1 MSGEAKALEALDA
14 RAPAWELGE
23 RTRASLLL
31 LGEAGA
37 LGVLGN
43 ALFAG
48 TGLGLNAPIW
58 TAALLCAAA
67 VLAGRTETE
76 LEGEGRWMALP
87 ALLFAAALA
96 WRASPTLTALNLLAL
111 LAALMLGAWRARGGE
126 LGDTALGR
134 WILGVGA
141 TASYAAAGLLV
152 VVFARV
158 GWRSL
163 APAGR
168 SARLLAVAR
177 GVLLAVPLLLVF
189 NALFASADPV
199 FAQAVRGLFRWDGE
213 AVAGTVFRTLFWS
226 WAAAGVL
233 WAALQAPQGEVSTD
247 ALPRPTLG
255 TTEVATVLALLDGL
269 FLSFVAVQFR
279 YLFGGQAWVSR
290 SLETGWGEYARRGFF
305 ELVWVAA
312 LALPM
317 LLALHALL
325 REKGGRG
332 ERVFRVL
339 AGVLV
344 ALLFVVMVSAV
355 QRMRLYQAA
364 YGLTELRLYTTAFMG
379 WLGLVLAWFAAT
391 VLRGRARRFPRGA
404 VMSGFAVVAALNVLN
419 PDALIARTNLAR
431 AERTGKLDT
440 VYLSRLSAD
449 AAPAVARGLGRLEMA
464 PLDACVLREDLRDA
478 LKSRRDWRGWNWA
491 RSRAAATARRMPRTA
506 AVPGCA
512 EQRALA
518 AAVDAFT

>member
-1 MSGEAKALEALDA
+1 MSGGVETLDPA
-14 RAPAWELGE
+14 RPAWELSE

-43 ALFAG
+43 GLFAG
-48 TGLGLNAPIW
+48 TVLGLNALIW

-76 LEGEGRWMALP
+76 LEGEGRWMAFP

-96 WRASPTLTALNLLAL
+96 WRASPMLAALNLLAL
-111 LAALMLGAWRARGGE
+111 LAALMVGAWRARGGG
-126 LGDTALGR
+126 LGDRALGR

-141 TASYAAAGLLV
+141 TAFYAAVGLLV
-152 VVFARV
+152 VVVARV
-158 GWRSL
+158 EWRSL
-163 APAGR
+163 VPAGR
-168 SARLLAVAR
+168 STRVLAVAR

-199 FAQAVRGLFRWDGE
+199 FAKAVSGLFRWDGG
-213 AVAGTVFRTLFWS
+213 AAAATVFRVLFWS

-233 WAALQAPQGEVSTD
+233 WAALQAPRGELSTA

-255 TTEVATVLALLDGL
+255 ATEVATVLALLDGL
-269 FLSFVAVQFR
+269 FLAFVAVQFR

-290 SLETGWGEYARRGFF
+290 SLEMGWGEYARRGFF
-305 ELVWVAA
+305 ELVWVAV

-379 WLGLVLAWFAAT
+379 WLGMVLAWFAAT
-391 VLRGRARRFPRGA
+391 VLRGRPGRFPRGA

-419 PDALIARTNLAR
+419 PDALIARTNLRR
-431 AERTGKLDT
+431 AERTGKLDA

-449 AAPAVARGLGRLEMA
+449 AAPAVAGGLRRLEMV
-464 PLDACVLREDLRDA
+464 PLDACVLREDLRDE
-478 LKSRRDWRGWNWA
+478 LRTPRDRRGWNLA
-491 RSRAAATARRMPRTA
+491 HSRAAAIARRMPKTAPVEGCVELRTMQ
-506 AVPGCA
+506 
-512 EQRALA
+512 E
-518 AAVDAFT
+518 AVDVFT

>member
-1 MSGEAKALEALDA
+1 MSAGVEALD
-14 RAPAWELGE
+14 PPLPPWELGE

-37 LGVLGN
+37 LGLLGN
-43 ALFAG
+43 ALFGG
-48 TGLGLNAPIW
+48 TALGLNALLW
-58 TAALLCAAA
+58 TSALLLA
-67 VLAGRTETE
+67 VGLLARRTDTE
-76 LEGEGRWMALP
+76 LEGEGRWMAFP

-96 WRASPTLTALNLLAL
+96 WRASPTLAALNLFGL
-111 LAALMLGAWRARGGE
+111 LAALMMGAWRARGGE
-126 LGDTALGR
+126 LGDSALGR
-134 WILGVGA
+134 WIVGVSA
-141 TASYAAAGLLV
+141 TAAYAAVGLLV
-152 VVFARV
+152 VVFDRV
-158 GWRSL
+158 EWRGL
-163 APAGR
+163 MPAGR
-168 SARLLAVAR
+168 SARALAVAR

-199 FAQAVRGLFRWDGE
+199 FAKAVQSLFRWDGE
-213 AVAGTVFRTLFWS
+213 EAASTAFRVFFWS

-233 WAALQAPQGEVSTD
+233 WAALQAPLGEVKTD
-247 ALPRPTLG
+247 GLPRPTLG
-255 TTEVATVLALLDGL
+255 ATEVATVLALVDGL
-269 FLSFVAVQFR
+269 FLAFVAVQAR

-290 SLETGWGEYARRGFF
+290 SLEMGWGEYARRGFF

-325 REKGGRG
+325 RERGGRG

-379 WLGLVLAWFAAT
+379 WLGIVLAWFAAT
-391 VLRGRARRFPRGA
+391 VLRGQPRRFPRGA

-419 PDALIARTNLAR
+419 PDALIARTNLHR
-431 AERTGKLDT
+431 AERTGKLDAR
-440 VYLSRLSAD
+440 YLAGLSAD
-449 AAPAVARGLGRLEMA
+449 AAPVVAGGLRRLELA
-464 PLDACVLREDLRDA
+464 PADACVLRGGLRDDLRT
-478 LKSRRDWRGWNWA
+478 RRDWRGWNLG
-491 RSRAAATARRMPRTA
+491 RSRAEAVARRTPQGP
-506 AVPGCA
+506 AVPGCHVR
-512 EQRALA
+512 RAVGPHPA
-518 AAVDAFT
+518 A

>member
-1 MSGEAKALEALDA
+1 MSGRVEALEGLETPL
-14 RAPAWELGE
+14 PAWEPGE

-31 LGEAGA
+31 LGEAAA

-43 ALFAG
+43 ALFGG
-48 TGLGLNAPIW
+48 TMLGLNALLW
-58 TAALLCAAA
+58 TAALLLAAGL
-67 VLAGRTETE
+67 LARRTETE
-76 LEGEGRWMALP
+76 LEGDGRWMAFP

-96 WRASPTLTALNLLAL
+96 WRASPVLAALDLLAL

-126 LGDTALGR
+126 PGDVALGR
-134 WILGVGA
+134 WILGVTT
-141 TASYAAAGLLV
+141 TAVYAAVGLLV

-158 GWRSL
+158 EWRGL
-163 APAGR
+163 VPAGR
-168 SARLLAVAR
+168 STRALAVAR

-199 FAQAVRGLFRWDGE
+199 FGAAVRGLFRWDGAE
-213 AVAGTVFRTLFWS
+213 AASTAFRVLFWG

-233 WAALQAPQGEVSTD
+233 WAALQAPRGEVKTD
-247 ALPRPTLG
+247 GLPRPTLG
-255 TTEVATVLALLDGL
+255 ATEVATVLALLDGL
-269 FLSFVAVQFR
+269 FLAFVAVQFR

-290 SLETGWGEYARRGFF
+290 SLEMGWGEYARRGFF

-312 LALPM
+312 LALPL

-379 WLGLVLAWFAAT
+379 WLGIVLAWFAAT
-391 VLRGRARRFPRGA
+391 VLRGLPRRFPRGA
-404 VMSGFAVVAALNVLN
+404 VMSGFAVIAALNVLN
-419 PDALIARTNLAR
+419 PDALIARTNLHR
-431 AERTGKLDT
+431 AERTGKLDAR
-440 VYLSRLSAD
+440 YLSRLSAD
-449 AAPAVARGLGRLEMA
+449 AAPTVARGMRRLTLA
-464 PLDACVLREDLRDA
+464 PVDACVLREGLRDDLRT
-478 LKSRRDWRGWNWA
+478 RRDWRGWNRA
-491 RSRAAATARRMPRTA
+491 RSRAEAVARRTREVPT
-506 AVPGCA
+506 VPGCGGRPA
-512 EQRALA
+512 EGPHPA
-518 AAVDAFT
+518 A

>member
-1 MSGEAKALEALDA
+1 MS
-14 RAPAWELGE
+14 APADALADVPAATPWELSE

-31 LGEAGA
+31 LGEALA

-48 TGLGLNAPIW
+48 TVLGLNALLW
-58 TAALLCAAA
+58 TAALLGAAA
-67 VLAGRTETE
+67 VLAGRTGTE
-76 LEGEGRWMALP
+76 LEGEGRWMAFP

-96 WRASPTLTALNLLAL
+96 WRASPVLGALNMLAL

-141 TASYAAAGLLV
+141 TAFYACIAPLV
-152 VVFARV
+152 MVFDRV
-158 GWRSL
+158 EWRSL
-163 APAGR
+163 LPAGGSTR
-168 SARLLAVAR
+168 VFAVVR
-177 GVLLAVPLLLVF
+177 GALLAVPLLLVF

-199 FAQAVRGLFRWDGE
+199 FAEAVGSLFRWDVDDAAATGFR
-213 AVAGTVFRTLFWS
+213 VALFG

-233 WAALQAPQGEVSTD
+233 WAALQAPQGEVNT
-247 ALPRPTLG
+247 ATLPRPALG
-255 TTEVATVLALLDGL
+255 ATEVATVLALLDGL
-269 FLSFVAVQFR
+269 FLAFVAVQFR

-317 LLALHALL
+317 LLSLHGLL

-344 ALLFVVMVSAV
+344 ALLFVIMVSAA

-364 YGLTELRLYTTAFMG
+364 YGLTELRLYTSAFMA
-379 WLGLVLAWFAAT
+379 WLGVVLAWFAAT
-391 VLRGRARRFPRGA
+391 VLRGRPGRFPRGA
-404 VMSGFAVVAALNVLN
+404 VMAGFATIAALNVMN
-419 PDALIARTNLAR
+419 PDALIARTNLHR
-431 AERTGKLDT
+431 AERIGKLDAE
-440 VYLSRLSAD
+440 YLSRLSAD
-449 AAPAVARGLGRLEMA
+449 AAPVVTAGLRRLGMTPA
-464 PLDACVLREDLRDA
+464 DACVLRSDLRDGPRTR
-478 LKSRRDWRGWNWA
+478 SDWRSWNWS
-491 RSRAAATARRMPRTA
+491 RSRAEAVARRTPQAQPAPECTVWLRSK
-506 AVPGCA
+506 GY
-512 EQRALA
+512 
-518 AAVDAFT
+518 D